1 MEGSRFDLVVLGS
14 GPAGQK
20 AAIQAAKVGAS
31 VAVVERRD
39 TIGGVCAN
47 TGTIP
52 SKTLRESAVYLT
64 GLSERGLYGQ
74 SYRVKDEITVE
85 DLIWRT
91 QQVMAREVDVIRN
104 QLARNHVRVLAGVG
118 RLADP
123 HHVEVSDQQGTV
135 RTVEA
140 DRVVIATGTE
150 PAHPPDVEFDE
161 ATILDSDGILHMSRI
176 PSTLVVVGAGVI
188 GIEYASI
195 FAALGTR
202 VTVVERRERLL
213 EFCDVQ
219 MVEALQY
226 YLRDLGLVFRLGET
240 VTSVEKHDGG
250 TLTTLASGKRIAA
263 DAVMYSAGRQGA
275 TAGLGLEDVGLE
287 IDSRGRIAVDEHYRT
302 AVDHIYAVGDVIGF
316 PSLASSSFEQGR
328 LAAAHAFGLDTRP
341 MRELLPI
348 GIYTIPEIS
357 FAGRTEEDLTGD
369 GDPLRDRHLPL
380 PRARPRPD
388 PGRLGRD
395 PQAARRARGA
405 HDPGRARLRHGRDR
419 AGAHRPDRH
428 GPRRHRRLPD
438 RPGLQLPD
446 PGRVLQGRRARRDQQ
461 AARAQP
467 AHGVAGTQPPVRSST
482 TTGISRVVLRLVV
495 AVVGEDLRHRP
506 PQPRLLVGAGGC
518 ARAWKRSPF
527 TCTSTS
533 GSASR
538 FRYQRGCLG
547 APPRDATTSRRSP
560 SRP

>member
-1 MEGSRFDLVVLGS
+1 MEGSRFDMVVLGS

-52 SKTLRESAVYLT
+52 SKTLREAAIYLT

-74 SYRVKDEITVE
+74 SYRVKEEITIE

-104 QLARNHVRVLAGVG
+104 QLARNHVRVLPGRG
-118 RLADP
+118 RLADADT
-123 HHVEVSDQQGTV
+123 VEVSDLQGGLRRV
-135 RTVEA
+135 HA
-140 DRVVIATGTE
+140 DRIVIATGTT
-150 PAHPPDVEFDE
+150 PAHPPGVEFDE
-161 ATILDSDGILHMSRI
+161 ATILDSDGILLMSRI

-202 VTVVERRERLL
+202 VTVVEKRERLL
-213 EFCDVQ
+213 EFCDNQ

-226 YLRDLGLVFRLGET
+226 YLRDLGVVFRLGET

-275 TAGLGLEDVGLE
+275 TADMGLEEAGLA
-287 IDSRGRIAVDEHYRT
+287 IDSRGRIEVDEHFRT

-316 PSLASSSFEQGR
+316 PSLASASFEQGR
-328 LAAAHAFGLDTRP
+328 LAAAHAFGLDARP

-357 FAGRTEEDLTGD
+357 YAGKTEEELTGD
-369 GDPLRDRHLPL
+369 GIPYEIGVSRYREL
-380 PRARPRPD
+380 
-388 PGRLGRD
+388 
-395 PQAARRARGA
+395 ARGQILGDQVGILKILVA
-405 HDPGRARLRHGRDR
+405 
-419 AGAHRPDRH
+419 PDSRTILGVH
-428 GPRRHRRLPD
+428 VFGTAATELVHIGQTVM
-438 RPGLQLPD
+438 GLGGTVDYLI
-446 PGRVLQGRRARRDQQ
+446 DQVFNYPTLAESYKV
-461 AARAQP
+461 AA
-467 AHGVAGTQPPVRSST
+467 
-482 TTGISRVVLRLVV
+482 L
-495 AVVGEDLRHRP
+495 
-506 PQPRLLVGAGGC
+506 
-518 ARAWKRSPF
+518 
-527 TCTSTS
+527 
-533 GSASR
+533 
-538 FRYQRGCLG
+538 
-547 APPRDATTSRRSP
+547 DATNKLRALNRLTV
-560 SRP
+560 

>member
-52 SKTLRESAVYLT
+52 SKTLREAAVYLT

-74 SYRVKDEITVE
+74 SYRVKDEITID

-104 QLARNHVRVLAGVG
+104 QLARNHIRVLTGSG

-123 HHVEVSDQQGTV
+123 HRIEVSDLHGAV
-135 RTVEA
+135 RTIEA
-140 DRVVIATGTE
+140 DRIVVATGTE

-161 ATILDSDGILHMSRI
+161 ATILDSDGILLMSRI
-176 PSTLVVVGAGVI
+176 PATLVVVGAGVI

-213 EFCDVQ
+213 EFCDGQ

-275 TAGLGLEDVGLE
+275 TSGLEDVGLE
-287 IDSRGRIAVDEHYRT
+287 IDKRGRIAVDEHYRT
-302 AVDHIYAVGDVIGF
+302 SVEHIYAVGDVIGF

-341 MRELLPI
+341 MRDLLPI

-357 FAGRTEEDLTGD
+357 FAGRTEEELTGE
-369 GDPLRDRHLPL
+369 GIPYEIGVSRYREL
-380 PRARPRPD
+380 
-388 PGRLGRD
+388 
-395 PQAARRARGA
+395 
-405 HDPGRARLRHGRDR
+405 
-419 AGAHRPDRH
+419 
-428 GPRRHRRLPD
+428 
-438 RPGLQLPD
+438 
-446 PGRVLQGRRARRDQQ
+446 
-461 AARAQP
+461 ARAQIQ
-467 AHGVAGTQPPVRSST
+467 GDSV
-482 TTGISRVVLRLVV
+482 GILK
-495 AVVGEDLRHRP
+495 
-506 PQPRLLVGAGGC
+506 LLVEPDARTLLGVHAFGTAATELVHIGQTVMGLGGTVDYLIDQVFNYPTL
-518 ARAWKRSPF
+518 AESYKVA
-527 TCTSTS
+527 
-533 GSASR
+533 A
-538 FRYQRGCLG
+538 L
-547 APPRDATTSRRSP
+547 DATNKLRALNRMTV
-560 SRP
+560 

>member
-1 MEGSRFDLVVLGS
+1 MEGSRFDMVVLGS

-52 SKTLRESAVYLT
+52 SKTLREAAIYLT

-74 SYRVKDEITVE
+74 SYRVKEEITIE

-104 QLARNHVRVLAGVG
+104 QLARNHVRVLPGQG
-118 RLADP
+118 RLADA
-123 HHVEVSDQQGTV
+123 HTVEVSDLQGGLRRV
-135 RTVEA
+135 HA
-140 DRVVIATGTE
+140 DRIVIATGTT
-150 PAHPPDVEFDE
+150 PAHPPGVEFDE
-161 ATILDSDGILHMSRI
+161 ATILDSDGILLLSRI

-202 VTVVERRERLL
+202 VTVVEKRDRLL
-213 EFCDVQ
+213 EFCDNQ

-275 TAGLGLEDVGLE
+275 TADLGLEEAGLT
-287 IDSRGRIAVDEHYRT
+287 IDSRGRIEVDEHFRT
-302 AVDHIYAVGDVIGF
+302 ASDHIYAVGDVIGF
-316 PSLASSSFEQGR
+316 PSLASASFEQGR
-328 LAAAHAFGLDTRP
+328 LAAAHAFGLDARP

-357 FAGRTEEDLTGD
+357 YAGKTEEELTGE
-369 GDPLRDRHLPL
+369 GIPYEIGVSRYREL
-380 PRARPRPD
+380 
-388 PGRLGRD
+388 
-395 PQAARRARGA
+395 ARGQILGDQVGILKILVA
-405 HDPGRARLRHGRDR
+405 
-419 AGAHRPDRH
+419 PDSRTILGVH
-428 GPRRHRRLPD
+428 VFGTAATELVHIGQTVM
-438 RPGLQLPD
+438 GLGGTVDYLI
-446 PGRVLQGRRARRDQQ
+446 DQVFNYPTLAESYKV
-461 AARAQP
+461 AA
-467 AHGVAGTQPPVRSST
+467 
-482 TTGISRVVLRLVV
+482 L
-495 AVVGEDLRHRP
+495 
-506 PQPRLLVGAGGC
+506 
-518 ARAWKRSPF
+518 
-527 TCTSTS
+527 
-533 GSASR
+533 
-538 FRYQRGCLG
+538 
-547 APPRDATTSRRSP
+547 DATNKLRALNRLTV
-560 SRP
+560 

>member
-52 SKTLRESAVYLT
+52 SKTLREAAVYLT

-74 SYRVKDEITVE
+74 SYRVKDEITIE

-104 QLARNHVRVLAGVG
+104 QLARNHIRVLTGSG

-123 HHVEVSDQQGTV
+123 HRIEVSDLHGAV
-135 RTVEA
+135 RTIEA
-140 DRVVIATGTE
+140 DRIVVATGTE

-161 ATILDSDGILHMSRI
+161 ATILDSDGILLMSRI
-176 PSTLVVVGAGVI
+176 PATLVVVGAGVI

-213 EFCDVQ
+213 EFCDGQ

-250 TLTTLASGKRIAA
+250 TLTTLASGRRIAA

-275 TAGLGLEDVGLE
+275 TSGLEDVGLE
-287 IDSRGRIAVDEHYRT
+287 IDTRGRIAVDEHYRT
-302 AVDHIYAVGDVIGF
+302 SVEHIYAVGDVIGF

-341 MRELLPI
+341 MRDLLPI

-357 FAGRTEEDLTGD
+357 YAGRTEEELTGE
-369 GDPLRDRHLPL
+369 GIPYEIGVSRYREL
-380 PRARPRPD
+380 
-388 PGRLGRD
+388 
-395 PQAARRARGA
+395 
-405 HDPGRARLRHGRDR
+405 
-419 AGAHRPDRH
+419 
-428 GPRRHRRLPD
+428 
-438 RPGLQLPD
+438 
-446 PGRVLQGRRARRDQQ
+446 
-461 AARAQP
+461 ARAQIQ
-467 AHGVAGTQPPVRSST
+467 GDSV
-482 TTGISRVVLRLVV
+482 GILK
-495 AVVGEDLRHRP
+495 
-506 PQPRLLVGAGGC
+506 LLVEPDARTLLGVHAFGTAATELVHIGQTVMGLGGTVDYLIDQVFNYPTL
-518 ARAWKRSPF
+518 AESYKVA
-527 TCTSTS
+527 
-533 GSASR
+533 A
-538 FRYQRGCLG
+538 L
-547 APPRDATTSRRSP
+547 DATNKLRALNRMTV
-560 SRP
+560 

>member
-52 SKTLRESAVYLT
+52 SKTLREAAVYLT

-74 SYRVKDEITVE
+74 SYRVKDEITIE

-104 QLARNHVRVLAGVG
+104 QLARNHIRVLTGSG

-123 HHVEVSDQQGTV
+123 HRIEVSDLHGGV
-135 RTVEA
+135 RTIEA
-140 DRVVIATGTE
+140 DRIVVATGTE

-161 ATILDSDGILHMSRI
+161 ATILDSDGILLMSRI
-176 PSTLVVVGAGVI
+176 PATLVVVGAGVI

-213 EFCDVQ
+213 EFCDGQ

-275 TAGLGLEDVGLE
+275 TSGLEDVGLE
-287 IDSRGRIAVDEHYRT
+287 IDKRGRIAVDEHYRT
-302 AVDHIYAVGDVIGF
+302 SVEHIYAVGDVIGF

-341 MRELLPI
+341 MRDLLPI

-357 FAGRTEEDLTGD
+357 YAGRTEEELTGE
-369 GDPLRDRHLPL
+369 GIPYEIGVSRYREL
-380 PRARPRPD
+380 
-388 PGRLGRD
+388 
-395 PQAARRARGA
+395 
-405 HDPGRARLRHGRDR
+405 
-419 AGAHRPDRH
+419 
-428 GPRRHRRLPD
+428 
-438 RPGLQLPD
+438 
-446 PGRVLQGRRARRDQQ
+446 
-461 AARAQP
+461 ARAQIQ
-467 AHGVAGTQPPVRSST
+467 GDSV
-482 TTGISRVVLRLVV
+482 GILK
-495 AVVGEDLRHRP
+495 
-506 PQPRLLVGAGGC
+506 LLVEPDARTLLGVHAFGTAATELVHIGQTVMGLGGTVDYLIDQVFNYPTL
-518 ARAWKRSPF
+518 AESYKVA
-527 TCTSTS
+527 
-533 GSASR
+533 A
-538 FRYQRGCLG
+538 L
-547 APPRDATTSRRSP
+547 DATNKLRALNRMTV
-560 SRP
+560 

>member
-31 VAVVERRD
+31 VAVIECRD

-52 SKTLRESAVYLT
+52 SKTLREAAVYLT

-74 SYRVKDEITVE
+74 SYRVKDEITID

-104 QLARNHVRVLAGVG
+104 QLARNHVQVLTGQG
-118 RLADP
+118 RLADE
-123 HHVEVSDQQGTV
+123 HRVEVSDLRGSV

-140 DRVVIATGTE
+140 DRIVIATGTT
-150 PAHPPDVEFDE
+150 PARPPDVEFDE
-161 ATILDSDGILHMSRI
+161 ATILDSDGILQMSRI

-202 VTVVERRERLL
+202 VTVVERRDRLL
-213 EFCDVQ
+213 EFCDGQ

-226 YLRDLGLVFRLGET
+226 YLRDLGVVFRLGET

-250 TLTTLASGKRIAA
+250 TLTALASGKRIAA

-275 TAGLGLEDVGLE
+275 TAGLGLEEVGLE
-287 IDSRGRIAVDEHYRT
+287 IDKRGRIAVDEHYRT
-302 AVDHIYAVGDVIGF
+302 AVEHVYAVGDVIGF

-328 LAAAHAFGLDTRP
+328 LAAAHAFGLDARP

-357 FAGRTEEDLTGD
+357 FAGRTEEELTGE
-369 GDPLRDRHLPL
+369 GVPYEIGISRYREL
-380 PRARPRPD
+380 
-388 PGRLGRD
+388 
-395 PQAARRARGA
+395 
-405 HDPGRARLRHGRDR
+405 
-419 AGAHRPDRH
+419 
-428 GPRRHRRLPD
+428 
-438 RPGLQLPD
+438 
-446 PGRVLQGRRARRDQQ
+446 
-461 AARAQP
+461 ARAQIQ
-467 AHGVAGTQPPVRSST
+467 GDQV
-482 TTGISRVVLRLVV
+482 GILK
-495 AVVGEDLRHRP
+495 
-506 PQPRLLVGAGGC
+506 LLVEPEARTLLGVHAFGTAATELVHIGQTVMGLGGTVDYLIDQVFNYPTL
-518 ARAWKRSPF
+518 AESYKVA
-527 TCTSTS
+527 
-533 GSASR
+533 A
-538 FRYQRGCLG
+538 L
-547 APPRDATTSRRSP
+547 DATNKLRALNRMTV
-560 SRP
+560 

>member
-52 SKTLRESAVYLT
+52 SKTLREAAIYLT

-74 SYRVKDEITVE
+74 SYRVKDEITIE

-91 QQVMAREVDVIRN
+91 QQVMTREVDVIRN
-104 QLARNHVRVLAGVG
+104 QLARNHIRVLPGQG
-118 RLADP
+118 RLADAN
-123 HHVEVSDQQGTV
+123 HVEVSDLQGGL
-135 RTVEA
+135 RTVQA
-140 DRVVIATGTE
+140 DRIVIATGTT
-150 PAHPPDVEFDE
+150 PAHPPGVEFDE
-161 ATILDSDGILHMSRI
+161 ATILDSDGILLMSRI

-202 VTVVERRERLL
+202 VTVVEKRERLL
-213 EFCDVQ
+213 EFCDNQ

-275 TAGLGLEDVGLE
+275 TAELGLEAAGIA
-287 IDSRGRIAVDEHYRT
+287 IDSRGRIEVDEHYRT
-302 AVDHIYAVGDVIGF
+302 GVEHIYAVGDVIGF
-316 PSLASSSFEQGR
+316 PSLASASFEQGR
-328 LAAAHAFGLDTRP
+328 LAAAHAFGLDARP
-341 MRELLPI
+341 MRDLLPI

-357 FAGRTEEDLTGD
+357 FAGRTEEELTGD
-369 GDPLRDRHLPL
+369 GIPYEIGVSRYREL
-380 PRARPRPD
+380 
-388 PGRLGRD
+388 
-395 PQAARRARGA
+395 ARGQILG
-405 HDPGRARLRHGRDR
+405 DS
-419 AGAHRPDRH
+419 
-428 GPRRHRRLPD
+428 
-438 RPGLQLPD
+438 
-446 PGRVLQGRRARRDQQ
+446 V
-461 AARAQP
+461 
-467 AHGVAGTQPPVRSST
+467 
-482 TTGISRVVLRLVV
+482 GILK
-495 AVVGEDLRHRP
+495 
-506 PQPRLLVGAGGC
+506 LLVAPDSRTILGVHVFGTAATELVHIGQTVMGLGGTVDYLIDQVFNYPTL
-518 ARAWKRSPF
+518 AESYKVA
-527 TCTSTS
+527 
-533 GSASR
+533 A
-538 FRYQRGCLG
+538 L
-547 APPRDATTSRRSP
+547 DATNKLRALNRLSV
-560 SRP
+560 